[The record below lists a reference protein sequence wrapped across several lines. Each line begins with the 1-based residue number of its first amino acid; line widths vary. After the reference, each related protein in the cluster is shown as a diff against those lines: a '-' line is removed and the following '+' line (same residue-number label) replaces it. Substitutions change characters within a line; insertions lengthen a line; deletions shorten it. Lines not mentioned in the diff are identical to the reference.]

1 MVTLYFCIGA
11 LISLWLGYQVSGEQG
26 REAFEDVPPAAG
38 AAAVLVA
45 MLIVAVVWP
54 LLLFRIGYKSTVD
67 KDK

>member
-1 MVTLYFCIGA
+1 MTLYFCIGA

-26 REAFEDVPPAAG
+26 REAFEDIPPAAG

-45 MLIVAVVWP
+45 MLIVVVVWP
-54 LLLFRIGYKSTVD
+54 LLLFRMGYKKTVD